1 MCGIRIHQD
10 GPFFTTK
17 RIHTGNCGVKESKQ
31 AIRELFTRSGI
42 GLSDFQ
48 LDRFRLLYTKLVE
61 KNPEADLTRLV
72 TFEDIVVKH
81 FIDSVMP
88 ARLID
93 LPSPLLDIGTGAG
106 FPALPLLIMNP
117 GLSMVLAEPR
127 KKRVAF
133 ILEMIDSLGLAN
145 AEVYPHKVMPD
156 FPIGVAG
163 VITRALEAAAETLM
177 RCAPFLPAGARVIL
191 MKGPAG
197 ADEIKEA
204 LARAGGYFDLQSDI
218 PYTVPHTPYE
228 RRLLVFVRTGAE
240 WTSERAAGRPS
251 GAGGRVVDIVS
262 EANERF
268 RELKGLLSGRGLK
281 KEGTAL
287 VSGAKVIAEFV
298 THAPTDVVGWVGTAK
313 SGGPPGGIAG
323 VPWYRLSGKL
333 FEQLDV
339 HGTGGPLA
347 LVSVP
352 ELPEWE
358 DSEKNEGLTL
368 FVPFQDPANV
378 GAVVRS
384 AAALGAARVVL
395 LSGAANPYHHKAVR
409 AAGVGV
415 FRVPLMRGPSIE
427 SLVVRS
433 IPLFTL
439 SAEGESIAKSV
450 LPRTMGLLVGV
461 EGPGVP
467 ERFRQKRLIGI
478 PMAPGSESLNAA
490 VSAAVAMYE
499 WYRRHHTR

>member
-1 MCGIRIHQD
+1 
-10 GPFFTTK
+10 
-17 RIHTGNCGVKESKQ
+17 VKESKQ
-31 AIRELFTRSGI
+31 GIRELFSRSGI

-48 LDRFRLLYTKLVE
+48 VDRFWLLYKRLVE

-88 ARLID
+88 GRLAD

-117 GLSMVLAEPR
+117 GLSMVLSEPR

-133 ILEMIDSLGLAN
+133 ILEMIDLLGLAN

-156 FPIGVAG
+156 FPLSVSG
-163 VITRALEAAAETLM
+163 VITRALEAAGDTLV
-177 RCAPFLPAGARVIL
+177 RCAPFLAPGTRVIL

-197 ADEIKEA
+197 AGEIDGA
-204 LARAGGYFDLQSDI
+204 LAGAGTFFRLEQDI
-218 PYTVPHTPYE
+218 PYTVPNTPYE
-228 RRLLVFVRTGAE
+228 RRLLVFGRTGEE
-240 WTSERAAGRPS
+240 WTSGRAAPGQSR
-251 GAGGRVVDIVS
+251 GAGRVVDIVS

-268 RELKGLLSGRGLK
+268 REFRGLLSGRGLR

-287 VSGAKVIAEFV
+287 ISGAKVIDEIVGRHPA
-298 THAPTDVVGWVGTAK
+298 DIVGWIGTGKA
-313 SGGPPGGIAG
+313 GGPPEVLTG

-333 FEQLDV
+333 FEELDV
-339 HGTGGPLA
+339 HGTGGPLVLA
-347 LVSVP
+347 AVP
-352 ELPEWE
+352 QMPEWQ
-358 DSEKNEGLTL
+358 DSEENEGLTL

-378 GAVVRS
+378 GAVIRS
-384 AAALGAARVVL
+384 AAALGAGRVVL
-395 LSGAANPYHHKAVR
+395 LAGAANPYHHKAVR
-409 AAGVGV
+409 AAGAGL
-415 FRVPLMRGPSIE
+415 FRVPLMKGPSIE
-427 SLVVRS
+427 ALTVRAV
-433 IPLFTL
+433 PLFTL
-439 SAEGESIAKSV
+439 SAEGENIAKTT

-478 PMAPGSESLNAA
+478 PMEAGSESLNAA

-499 WYRRHHTR
+499 WYRRHHTK

>member
-1 MCGIRIHQD
+1 
-10 GPFFTTK
+10 
-17 RIHTGNCGVKESKQ
+17 VKESKQ
-31 AIRELFTRSGI
+31 GIRDLFSRSGI

-48 LDRFRLLYTKLVE
+48 LDRFWLLYTNLVE

-88 ARLID
+88 GRLVD

-106 FPALPLLIMNP
+106 FPALPLLVMNP
-117 GLSMVLAEPR
+117 ELSMVLAEPR

-133 ILEMIDSLGLAN
+133 ILDMIDALGLAN
-145 AEVYPHKVMPD
+145 ADVYPHKVMPD
-156 FPIGVAG
+156 FPIPVAG
-163 VITRALEAAAETLM
+163 VITRALEAAVDTLG
-177 RCAPFLPAGARVIL
+177 RCAPFLAPGARVVL

-197 ADEIKEA
+197 AGEVDGA
-204 LARAGGYFDLQSDI
+204 LAGAGRFFVLEQDI

-228 RRLLVFVRTGAE
+228 RRLLVFSRTDEE
-240 WTSERAAGRPS
+240 WTSDRAAARSPR
-251 GAGGRVVDIVS
+251 AGGRAVDIVS

-268 RELKGLLSGRGLK
+268 REFRGLLTGRGLK
-281 KEGTAL
+281 KEGTA
-287 VSGAKVIAEFV
+287 VISGAKVIHEITAR
-298 THAPTDVVGWVGTAK
+298 HPADIVGWIGTAK
-313 SGGPPGGIAG
+313 AGGPPEALSD
-323 VPWYRLSGKL
+323 VAWYRLSGKL

-339 HGTGGPLA
+339 HGTGGPLVLA
-347 LVSVP
+347 AVP
-352 ELPEWE
+352 RLPEWE

-409 AAGVGV
+409 AAGAGL
-415 FRVPLMRGPSIE
+415 FRVPLMRGPSIDDLRV
-427 SLVVRS
+427 SS

-439 SAEGESIAKSV
+439 SAEGENIAKTT

-478 PMAPGSESLNAA
+478 PMEEGSESLNAA

-499 WYRRHHTR
+499 WYRRHHTK